1 MRIGILYDMPRWE
14 EKNLIEE
21 AKKMGHEPIPVYTK
35 DIVFFSDDKKV
46 EPEADFFIQRNV
58 SHNRALI
65 TSFIMEQF
73 GYPTINDHI
82 TLFRCENKII
92 TTYILS
98 RHSINTP
105 RTFITFN
112 KNIALEFSK
121 KIGYPLVIKPVEGS
135 WGRMV
140 AKADNLDTLYSYLEY
155 QEFTT
160 QKYKDIYYIQEFVNK
175 PNRDIRIFVIGD
187 EAPVGIYRVNEHN
200 WRTNTALGAKA
211 YPLKID
217 EELRELALK
226 VREVIGGF
234 FLGIDIFEDKDRGYL
249 VDEVNGVP
257 EYKNTVK
264 VNNFNVS
271 QFLLKKIIEWV
282 KR

>member
-92 TTYILS
+92 TTYILF

-234 FLGIDIFEDKDRGYL
+234 FLGIDIFEDRDRGYL

>member
-21 AKKMGHEPIPVYTK
+21 AKKMGHEVIPVYTK
-35 DIVFFSDDKKV
+35 DIVFFSDDKKM
-46 EPEADFFIQRNV
+46 ELEADFFIQRNV

-65 TSFIMEQF
+65 TSFIMEQL

-98 RHSINTP
+98 RHNINTP
-105 RTFITFN
+105 KTLITFN
-112 KNIALEFSK
+112 KNTALEFSK

-234 FLGIDIFEDKDRGYL
+234 FLGIDIFEDRDRGYL

>member
-1 MRIGILYDMPRWE
+1 VRIGILYDMPRWE

-92 TTYILS
+92 TTYILF

-234 FLGIDIFEDKDRGYL
+234 FLGIDIFEDRDRGYL

>member
-1 MRIGILYDMPRWE
+1 MRIGILYDILRWE
-14 EKNLIEE
+14 EKNLISE
-21 AKKMGHEPIPVYTK
+21 AKRLGHEINPIYTK
-35 DIVFFSDDKKV
+35 DMVFFSDEFQNDFNV
-46 EPEADFFIQRNV
+46 DFFIQRNV
-58 SHNRALI
+58 AHSRAFI
-65 TSFIMEQF
+65 TSFLTEEM
-73 GYPTINDHI
+73 GYVVINDHI
-82 TLFRCENKII
+82 TLLRTENKII

-98 RHSINTP
+98 KHNIKTP
-105 RTFITFN
+105 RTITTFS
-112 KNIALEFSK
+112 KNNALEFSK
-121 KIGYPLVIKPVEGS
+121 KLGYPVVIKPVEGS

-140 AKADNLDTLYSYLEY
+140 AKADNIDTLYSYLEY

-187 EAPVGIYRVNEHN
+187 EVPVGIYRVNENN
-200 WRTNTALGAKA
+200 WRTNTALGATA
-211 YPLKID
+211 VPLKID
-217 EELRELALK
+217 EELKELALK

-234 FLGIDIFEDKDRGYL
+234 FLGIDIFEDRERGYL

-271 QFLLKKIIEWV
+271 EFLIRKAIEWV
-282 KR
+282 KK